1 MIRTI
6 IRKHPP
12 AKPTPI
18 ENRTAPYIPALV
30 PKGTY
35 AKAYV
40 GPISGTPR
48 SFVGKAIPLEV
59 MISDQASILIEGRDN
74 QTLHWIEVATITTQG
89 PHIIPALAEMRA
101 TVWGNTGG
109 VYVIQ
114 RP

>member
-18 ENRTAPYIPALV
+18 EDRRAPYIPALI
-30 PKGTY
+30 PKGIHAATF
-35 AKAYV
+35 V

-48 SFVGKAIPLEV
+48 CFVGKGMPLEV
-59 MISDQASILIEGRDN
+59 MISDTASILIEGRGN
-74 QTLHWIEVATITTQG
+74 QTLHWIEVATLTNQG
-89 PHIIPALAEMRA
+89 QHIIPAMTEMRA
-101 TVWGNTGG
+101 TVRRNTGA
-109 VYVIQ
+109 VHVIQ

>member
-18 ENRTAPYIPALV
+18 EDRIAPYIPALI
-30 PKGTY
+30 PRGIR
-35 AKAYV
+35 ASDFV

-48 SFVGKAIPLEV
+48 SVVGKGLPVDV
-59 MISDQASILIEGRDN
+59 MISDSASILIEGRGN
-74 QTLHWIEVATITTQG
+74 QTLHWIEVATITSEG
-89 PHIIPALAEMRA
+89 RHIIPAMSEMRA
-101 TVWGNTGG
+101 TVRRNTGA
-109 VYVIQ
+109 VHVLQ